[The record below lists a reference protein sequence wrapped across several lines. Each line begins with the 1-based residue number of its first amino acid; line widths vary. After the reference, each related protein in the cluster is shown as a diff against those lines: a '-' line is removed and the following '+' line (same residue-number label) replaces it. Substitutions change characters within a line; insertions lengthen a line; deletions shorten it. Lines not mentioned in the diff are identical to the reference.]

1 MTAVQVVGIQ
11 GIPEVQQGDDLSQH
25 IHAALDVQG
34 LPLKA
39 GDILVVTQKVVS
51 KAEGRVIN
59 LDDVSA
65 SQVAVQLTEGSHR
78 DPRHTEVI
86 LRESRRIVRMDR
98 GNIISETRHGF
109 ICANAGVDASNL
121 PETGTIAM
129 LPVDPDAS
137 ARDIR
142 LGILA
147 KTGKEVAVVI
157 SDTFGRPWREGAV
170 NVAIGV
176 SGMDSV
182 VDYREK
188 EDAYGQMMRTTVI
201 AIADEIA
208 GAAELVTGKTDGVPV
223 ALIRGYRYEGGDEG
237 AGKLV
242 RSPERDMFR

>member
-1 MTAVQVVGIQ
+1 MTAVQVVGIE

-25 IHAALDVQG
+25 ILAAVDKQG
-34 LPLKA
+34 LSLETR
-39 GDILVVTQKVVS
+39 DILVVTQKVVS
-51 KAEGRVIN
+51 KAEGRVVN

-65 SQVAVQLTEGSHR
+65 SQVAIQLSEGSHR

-121 PETGTIAM
+121 PGTGTVAM
-129 LPVDPDAS
+129 LPVDPDCS
-137 ARDIR
+137 ARNIR
-142 LGILA
+142 QGILA
-147 KTGKEVAVVI
+147 STGKEVAVII

-176 SGMDSV
+176 SGMDAM

-188 EDAYGQMMRTTVI
+188 EDAYGQMMRTTII
-201 AIADEIA
+201 AISDEIA

-223 ALIRGYRYEGGDEG
+223 ALIRGYRYMEGDEG